1 MKTRK
6 QNLLAVIISSLCL
19 IFVSS
24 MHVEG
29 QEEESNETIID
40 SLRRKTPSGQYVDPA
55 SFFRFHGYV
64 SLSYAEPGEE
74 LGGLGGTPQ
83 ILIGGPKGG
92 FRNDSAL
99 FVGGEP
105 FDGVSSVIEL
115 HFVGDASN
123 PVITEAKL
131 IWDIIES
138 DEGKPFTFRLVGGR
152 YWWPFGIH
160 NDEWFSAVNRF
171 HLLSPVASEVV
182 PPHYNEVGIMAEGEI
197 KLANRFG
204 ANYVFS
210 VGNGVPGFELMP
222 NVRGTTADTNS
233 NRALTGRV
241 GFVLQRDFNLEAG
254 FSVAFGDLRDGPM
267 VEAPTDPLHY
277 AADFVAMGP
286 DVVLKWKGVGLRG
299 YYYVSE
305 ENLAEAPQDTLDRHG
320 FTVEPSYTF
329 NLESLESRY
338 LKAITLLG
346 RFSSADEDK
355 LDGKTVR
362 RLQYGIGANVDITNT
377 FHAKLGYIIQG
388 EEEDASEIDN
398 DVFSVSLTAEF

>member
-1 MKTRK
+1 
-6 QNLLAVIISSLCL
+6 
-19 IFVSS
+19 
-24 MHVEG
+24 
-29 QEEESNETIID
+29 
-40 SLRRKTPSGQYVDPA
+40 
-55 SFFRFHGYV
+55 
-64 SLSYAEPGEE
+64 
-74 LGGLGGTPQ
+74 
-83 ILIGGPKGG
+83 
-92 FRNDSAL
+92 
-99 FVGGEP
+99 
-105 FDGVSSVIEL
+105 
-115 HFVGDASN
+115 
-123 PVITEAKL
+123 
-131 IWDIIES
+131 
-138 DEGKPFTFRLVGGR
+138 
-152 YWWPFGIH
+152 
-160 NDEWFSAVNRF
+160 
-171 HLLSPVASEVV
+171 
-182 PPHYNEVGIMAEGEI
+182 
-197 KLANRFG
+197 
-204 ANYVFS
+204 
-210 VGNGVPGFELMP
+210 
-222 NVRGTTADTNS
+222 
-233 NRALTGRV
+233 
-241 GFVLQRDFNLEAG
+241 
-254 FSVAFGDLRDGPM
+254 M

-388 EEEDASEIDN
+388 EEEDAPEIDN